1 MLFAPFPGG
10 ITMMKDISLKGRTDV
25 TAERI
30 VNKVQDI
37 AYDDVFA
44 K

>member
-1 MLFAPFPGG
+1 
-10 ITMMKDISLKGRTDV
+10 MMKDISLKGRTDV
-25 TAERI
+25 TQERI

-37 AYDDVFA
+37 AYDDIFA